1 MKKFLG
7 LILLLS
13 IACSNKKPMSPEE
26 KAAYIKQVDVWHQ
39 TRLEELSREDGW
51 LNLAGLLW
59 LEPGMNSFGSD
70 TTNNLVFP
78 AGKISGQ
85 AGYFV
90 FTDGSVKILTRP
102 GAAITY
108 QGNPVK
114 EMVVFHPDSMNT
126 PWLASGSLRWNII
139 KREDKIGIRLRDLE
153 SNLQLNFP
161 GIERYPVD
169 PDYRVETKLV
179 PSDTLKTI
187 PVATIIGQT
196 LMEPVLGIL
205 SFEIKGKKHSLLA
218 MDNGEKI
225 FLMFADSTS
234 GNETN
239 GGGRYLYV
247 KKPGPDGKV
256 IIDFNEAINPPCAF
270 TDFATCPLP
279 PKENYMQLNLRAGEK
294 MFKQSNGSH

>member
-1 MKKFLG
+1 MKNYIWSF
-7 LILLLS
+7 LLLLA
-13 IACSNKKPMSPEE
+13 ACTTRKSMNAEE
-26 KAAYIKQVDVWHQ
+26 RAAYVKSVDAWHK
-39 TRLEELSREDGW
+39 TRIEELSRVDGW

-70 TTNNLVFP
+70 STNDIIFP
-78 AGKISGQ
+78 AGKITGK
-85 AGYFV
+85 AGYFI
-90 FTDGSVKILTRP
+90 FTDGTVKIITQP
-102 GAAITY
+102 TSAITHK
-108 QGNPVK
+108 GNPVK
-114 EMVVFHPDSMNT
+114 EMIIFHPDSLNA
-126 PWLASGSLRWNII
+126 PWLECGSLRWNII

-153 SNLQLNFP
+153 SKLQLNFP

-179 PSDTLKTI
+179 PSDTLKKI

-234 GNETN
+234 GSETN

-256 IIDFNEAINPPCAF
+256 IIDFNEAINPPVHLQHS
-270 TDFATCPLP
+270 LP
-279 PKENYMQLNLRAGEK
+279 VHYHQKK
-294 MFKQSNGSH
+294 ITFS